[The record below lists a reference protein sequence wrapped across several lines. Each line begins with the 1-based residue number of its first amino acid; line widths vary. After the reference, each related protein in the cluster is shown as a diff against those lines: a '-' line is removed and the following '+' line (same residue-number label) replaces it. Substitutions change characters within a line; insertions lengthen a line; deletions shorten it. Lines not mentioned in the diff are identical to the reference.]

1 MSMPTSPGAPGAP
14 DGPPGGP
21 GGPPAGSPPAGFPPF
36 GPYFGPSASGSLMA
50 LVDRLRPV
58 IELVSQNLPDLGAI
72 FGPESPEEIRERAER
87 GRQKFT
93 IRALREARLSYER
106 AAFLELAGAKETAKA
121 MVAGIGELVGLSD
134 RGRLDDD
141 RAEEAR
147 AVERRA
153 FLDSTAAP
161 APEGKTK
168 RPAKRPAPKLSK
180 KEST

>member
-1 MSMPTSPGAPGAP
+1 MSMPTSPGAP

-21 GGPPAGSPPAGFPPF
+21 GGPPAGSPPAGFSPFGPPF
-36 GPYFGPSASGSLMA
+36 GPTPGSALIA
-50 LVDRLRPV
+50 LFERFRPM
-58 IELVSQNLPDLGAI
+58 IELVAQNLPDLGAV
-72 FGPESPEEIRERAER
+72 FGPESPEEIRQRAER
-87 GRQKFT
+87 GRQKFA
-93 IRALREARLSYER
+93 IRALRETRLSYER

-121 MVAGIGELVGLSD
+121 MVENIGELVGLSD

-153 FLDSTAAP
+153 FFDSTAPP

-168 RPAKRPAPKLSK
+168 RPAKRSAKPAPKLSK
-180 KEST
+180 KEPA